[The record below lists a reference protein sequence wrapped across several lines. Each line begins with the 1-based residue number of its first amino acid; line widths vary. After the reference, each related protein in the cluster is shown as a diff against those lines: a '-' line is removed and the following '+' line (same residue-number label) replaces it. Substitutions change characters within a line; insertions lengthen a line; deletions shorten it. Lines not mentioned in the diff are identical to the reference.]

1 MRFSFLAVLAALTA
15 SMYVS
20 ATPSVFSR
28 DCRAVGKTCE
38 QGSDCCSDA
47 CAYKSDCSGKVCI
60 DDDSIHGM
68 QELARRE
75 IWSWLSD
82 KLHFLLRYP
91 SIERDRYTYVSILHT
106 IISRYPFRPHF
117 VLSHWQPTPPTS
129 NQSRTILFCLSL
141 SN

>member
-15 SMYVS
+15 SM
-20 ATPSVFSR
+20 

-75 IWSWLSD
+75 NITFKHAIQEVQFTVIPERIVIKVRPVRGD
-82 KLHFLLRYP
+82 FDAIRVLHLYCLIARN
-91 SIERDRYTYVSILHT
+91 
-106 IISRYPFRPHF
+106 SRVF
-117 VLSHWQPTPPTS
+117 
-129 NQSRTILFCLSL
+129 
-141 SN
+141 